1 MAAALPPPPPVAL
14 SRLLAASDTNAQ
26 DAAWAAFV
34 AEHSRL
40 LLNVARSLASD
51 HDAAM
56 DGYSYILEQLREDGC
71 RRLRAFA
78 PDGRSKFTTWLV
90 VVTRRLCV
98 DHRRHRYGRVRD
110 DDTAA
115 AMAARRRLLD
125 LVAEMDPDEIASKGV
140 DPEQSLQVGE
150 LHDVLEAAL
159 ASLAPADRVLLK
171 LRFEDELPARE
182 IAAVLRMPTVFHVY
196 RRLEALLK
204 ELRVALKT
212 RGVED
217 AEP

>member
-1 MAAALPPPPPVAL
+1 MAAALPAEL
-14 SRLLAASDTNAQ
+14 SSLLAASDTNAQ
-26 DAAWAAFV
+26 DQAWAAFV

-40 LLNVARSLASD
+40 LLNVARSVTSD

-56 DGYSYILEQLREDGC
+56 DGYTYILEQLREDGC
-71 RRLRAFA
+71 RRLRAFV
-78 PDGRSKFTTWLV
+78 PDGRSRFTTWLV
-90 VVTRRLCV
+90 VVARRLCL
-98 DHRRHRYGRVRD
+98 DHRRQRYGRVRD
-110 DDTAA
+110 DDPVG

-125 LVAEMDPDEIASKGV
+125 LVAEKDPDEIASTRV
-140 DPEQSLQVGE
+140 DPEQSLQAAE

-159 ASLAPADRVLLK
+159 ARLDPADRLLLK

-182 IAAVLRMPTVFHVY
+182 IGAVLRLPTPFHVY
-196 RRLEALLK
+196 RRLNALLP
-204 ELRVALKT
+204 ELRAALRK